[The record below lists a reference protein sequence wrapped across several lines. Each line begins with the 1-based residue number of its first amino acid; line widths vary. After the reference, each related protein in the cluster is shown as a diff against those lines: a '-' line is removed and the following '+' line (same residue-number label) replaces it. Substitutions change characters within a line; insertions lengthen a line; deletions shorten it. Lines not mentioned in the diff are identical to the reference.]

1 MFSLIKKEQLVLILL
16 IQEIKLISI
25 NKTVSTS

>member
-25 NKTVSTS
+25 NKSVSTS